1 MTMKFESLEGFV
13 HEPHTPDELAHV
25 VELAFDY
32 RGDVTIAL
40 RDGTERMGYL
50 SNRRADV
57 AEPFVELLE
66 PAAADPVTV
75 RYAEIR
81 AIRFSGRDPAAGNS
95 YAAWLQ
101 RKAAAKA
108 AGEPVPQR

>member
-1 MTMKFESLEGFV
+1 MTFESLEGFV
-13 HEPHTPDELAHV
+13 QEPHTVDELAHV

-32 RGDVTIAL
+32 RGDVTILL

-50 SNRRADV
+50 SNRRSDV

-66 PAAADPVTV
+66 PASANPVTL
-75 RYAEIR
+75 RYADIR

-95 YAAWLQ
+95 YAAWLE

-108 AGEPVPQR
+108 AGQPVPQR